1 MSRLALGLIETVGLA
16 AAIEAADTAV
26 KSANVILL
34 GYELTKG
41 DGMVLVKLAG
51 DVGAVKAAVEAAAIA
66 ASNVSKV
73 VSKQI
78 IPRPH
83 DEIEKL
89 IYSKETVGLEQKE
102 ECEPQPLVEA
112 VENEQVFEESNAELE
127 VPEKKSLNE
136 EVEVEAE
143 ESPSTDIETQEIED
157 EVSTAVELEISED
170 EKKKES
176 LDSTLEKSPR
186 KATCNLCH
194 DPECIRRKG
203 DVRSICL
210 HYSSTKKK

>member
-51 DVGAVKAAVEAAAIA
+51 DVGAVKAAVEAAVIA

-102 ECEPQPLVEA
+102 ECKQEPLVEA
-112 VENEQVFEESNAELE
+112 VENEQVFEESNAELVE
-127 VPEKKSLNE
+127 PEKKNLNE
-136 EVEVEAE
+136 EVEAE
-143 ESPSTDIETQEIED
+143 ESPSKDIETQEIEE
-157 EVSTAVELEISED
+157 EVSTAVEPEISED

-210 HYSSTKKK
+210 HYSSAKKK